1 MGVSTPISLISAI
14 LDLPIQNSDETGFSS
29 GLTQSPLWD
38 STDNY
43 GVTTTMPNTPTPVK
57 KKTIRDAARKRRAE
71 IDQGEIRNRS
81 QRICAHV
88 LGIIDGS
95 NPVMVYASKSP
106 EVDTC
111 TLITSLIERKGHVIV
126 PIIERE
132 TTSLRLSY
140 LNDSSV
146 LVESTFQVPEPVNHE
161 LPARAED
168 VKAVVI
174 PMLAFD
180 RQGNRLG
187 YGEGYYDRFLCAHPK
202 ILRIGLAFSC
212 QEFASI
218 PSDENDIRMNL
229 IVTENGV
236 IRCGS

>member
-1 MGVSTPISLISAI
+1 MPHTTPPA
-14 LDLPIQNSDETGFSS
+14 
-29 GLTQSPLWD
+29 
-38 STDNY
+38 
-43 GVTTTMPNTPTPVK
+43 
-57 KKTIRDAARKRRAE
+57 KKTQIRDAARERRAE
-71 IDQGEIRNRS
+71 IAQDDIKNRS
-81 QRICAHV
+81 QRICDQV
-88 LGIIDGS
+88 LEIIDGS
-95 NPVMVYASKSP
+95 NPVMVYVSKPP

-111 TLITSLIERKGHVIV
+111 TLITRLIGRNGHVVV

-140 LNDSSV
+140 VKDPFV
-146 LVESTFQVPEPVNHE
+146 LVQSTFHVPEPINHDI
-161 LPARAED
+161 PARPEE

-187 YGEGYYDRFLCAHPK
+187 YGAGYYDRFLCAHPE
-202 ILRIGLAFSC
+202 IPRIGLAFSC
-212 QEFASI
+212 QEFPSV
-218 PSDENDIRMNL
+218 PSDEHDIRMNL

>member
-1 MGVSTPISLISAI
+1 MPHTTPPA
-14 LDLPIQNSDETGFSS
+14 
-29 GLTQSPLWD
+29 
-38 STDNY
+38 
-43 GVTTTMPNTPTPVK
+43 
-57 KKTIRDAARKRRAE
+57 KKTQIRDAARERRAE
-71 IDQGEIRNRS
+71 IAHGDIKNRS
-81 QRICAHV
+81 QRICDQV
-88 LGIIDGS
+88 LEIIDGS
-95 NPVMVYASKSP
+95 NTVMVYVSKPP

-111 TLITSLIERKGHVIV
+111 TLITRLIDRNGHVVV

-187 YGEGYYDRFLCAHPK
+187 YGAGYYDRFLCAHPK